1 MSELTNFAD
10 LGLSAQTIAAIKA
23 KGFEEPTKIQSAC
36 IPLLLKDQVDVIGQA
51 QTGTGKTAAFGLPIL
66 EFVDPSLYQVQ
77 ALILAPTRE
86 LAVQTAEEINSL
98 KGLKLE
104 IAAVNACL
112 MNATAKLKRGGMSLW
127 NSRRILDHSD
137 AVSLHHEHLSS
148 WYSTKQTKCSIWVS
162 SMISKKY

>member
-98 KGLKLE
+98 KGDRKLE
-104 IAAVNACL
+104 IAAVY
-112 MNATAKLKRGGMSLW
+112 GGPPW
-127 NSRRILDHSD
+127 N
-137 AVSLHHEHLSS
+137 
-148 WYSTKQTKCSIWVS
+148 CSCVS
-162 SMISKKY
+162 SSGVQSLLGPRSYSDPQNG